1 MRCLIMIT
9 TEPII
14 TEMLVKLDARDLTR
28 SGYIRDSTPSGY
40 IDTAAYLRWVQTVV
54 IRHWERF
61 APETARA
68 STLWIAVKHK
78 ISHHSAGS
86 ADDAIVA
93 STRIKRLKGVRAIF
107 VTTLSSK
114 DKRLAEVESTWVC
127 LDSITKLP
135 KALEP
140 ELLYLFSPA

>member
-1 MRCLIMIT
+1 MRCWIMMT
-9 TEPII
+9 TEPVI
-14 TEMLVKLDARDLTR
+14 TEMLVELDARDLTP
-28 SGYIRDSTPSGY
+28 TGY
-40 IDTAAYLRWVQTVV
+40 IDTAAYLRWVQAVV

-78 ISHHSAGS
+78 ISHHAAGS

-93 STRIKRLKGVRAIF
+93 STRIKRLKGVRALF

-127 LDSITKLP
+127 LDSVTKLP

-140 ELLYLFSPA
+140 EVLYLFGSA